1 MRSEKE
7 LEKELKQTTKEITK
21 KTNSLKAAEAA
32 HAQAEALF
40 QAQPTVYNEAGVVMA
55 HSDIVNLRAE
65 LFLLQQR
72 QDLYTKQLE
81 YIREQAGPVNG

>member
-7 LEKELKQTTKEITK
+7 LEKELKQISKDIAK
-21 KTNSLKAAEAA
+21 KTSNLKAAEDS
-32 HAQAEALF
+32 HAQATALYNT
-40 QAQPTVYNEAGVVMA
+40 QPTVYNEAGVVMA

-81 YIREQAGPVNG
+81 NIREQAGPING